1 LSISSY
7 ECSILFP
14 CFPQVTQASKY
25 LSVIW
30 KSMSSKERKKW
41 EDMAKKDKER
51 YKLEMSIY
59 SGPSTLP
66 KCHKRYKKD
75 KSAPKRPMSAYLDYS
90 KTLRSQVIRDNPHVI
105 DNREISKM
113 LGVMWKNAT
122 EKEKEPFINKEKI
135 LRAKYIHDVEKWRK
149 ARDERI
155 KAHRAM
161 REELVQHAIDN
172 GTSDQLI
179 QVADRCQISEAALQK
194 STMKSEMNSKLSS
207 SIDFTDIHREKGFP
221 TFCNQS
227 PVNTDIP
234 ADNTTMFGY
243 TLDNAPGMNVVYN
256 QDPIIL
262 SVVPPYQH
270 SVGVLRPLD
279 HTQAYINQRYS
290 HLSSYAVENLPG
302 LHRNFRI
309 MPPQAD
315 MQIDFYPNTY
325 AFGSL
330 LNRAQTSHGNYSS
343 LPNESFCVGYEY
355 LPL

>member
-1 LSISSY
+1 
-7 ECSILFP
+7 
-14 CFPQVTQASKY
+14 
-25 LSVIW
+25 
-30 KSMSSKERKKW
+30 
-41 EDMAKKDKER
+41 
-51 YKLEMSIY
+51 
-59 SGPSTLP
+59 
-66 KCHKRYKKD
+66 
-75 KSAPKRPMSAYLDYS
+75 
-90 KTLRSQVIRDNPHVI
+90 
-105 DNREISKM
+105 
-113 LGVMWKNAT
+113 MWKNAT

-256 QDPIIL
+256 QDP
-262 SVVPPYQH
+262 
-270 SVGVLRPLD
+270 
-279 HTQAYINQRYS
+279 N
-290 HLSSYAVENLPG
+290 YATEG
-302 LHRNFRI
+302 
-309 MPPQAD
+309 
-315 MQIDFYPNTY
+315 
-325 AFGSL
+325 
-330 LNRAQTSHGNYSS
+330 
-343 LPNESFCVGYEY
+343 
-355 LPL
+355 